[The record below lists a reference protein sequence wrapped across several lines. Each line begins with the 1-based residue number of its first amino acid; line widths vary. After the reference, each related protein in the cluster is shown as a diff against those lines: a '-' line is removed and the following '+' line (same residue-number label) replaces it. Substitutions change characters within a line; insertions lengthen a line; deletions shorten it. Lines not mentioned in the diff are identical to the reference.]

1 MGLEGRLLELPD
13 PAVKA
18 GVVGLVGEAPR
29 LEEERSCVAGAAVG
43 ERRGGRGRKDGGLEE
58 AREEAGGAPRGGGG
72 FEPERGVDGGV
83 KTARGRPARSLD
95 PRSSSFSSLDPD
107 ALFCISCSS

>member
-29 LEEERSCVAGAAVG
+29 LEEERSCAAGA
-43 ERRGGRGRKDGGLEE
+43 GGRGRKDGGLEE
-58 AREEAGGAPRGGGG
+58 AREEAEAGGAPGGGGG

-83 KTARGRPARSLD
+83 KTTCGRPARSLD

-107 ALFCISCSS
+107 ALF